1 MGRTKTANRRR
12 PRVPIQK
19 AVTGGAT
26 ALTLSAAPIQ
36 RPFGLLE
43 ALNAATNHG
52 MPPGDYRPMPRD
64 PQDLGAFGPG
74 QPIQPEPID
83 PLDPRT
89 GRPEPRVW
97 EYPMSW
103 NLPGNNRR
111 EVPWQ
116 VLRAA
121 AAGVGLIRR
130 CIEVRKAH
138 VADLQW
144 SWSVRA
150 TVVEKAYNSS
160 RDKGYDAIAAELREQ
175 HQAEIERLT
184 ARWEQ
189 PWPHQDWTFD
199 QWIRSMLEELL
210 VIDAGVIYP
219 RMSLA
224 GEILDLEQVDGST
237 IKPLLDHRGIRPAP
251 PFPAYQQE
259 VWGFPR
265 GEWAAS
271 TTLDAEGNVVIDNG
285 YAASEMFYFRANPRV
300 TSPYGLSPVEQALID
315 SRLYLKRMNWMLA
328 EYDDGST
335 PLTVWEVPE
344 NPGAEMTPAQRRIW
358 EESVNAEYGGQTAAR
373 HRMKVGMP
381 GWQIKQ
387 LSSADERYKPDFD
400 LHLIKLVAG
409 YFGVTATELGF
420 SETTGLGSA
429 GWQEGQAEVGGR
441 VGLRPDV
448 KALTGLIN
456 GVSRQFLN
464 APPEI
469 EFSFIDP
476 ASENDKDSD
485 AVADAQVKRGT
496 IVLND
501 DRRRLKLPLYSFP
514 EADMPM
520 LVGVGPAGY
529 VFLDG
534 AKQAADDAAAA
545 AVKAQEATAEGATG
559 KLELEQAKIEDGK
572 EARHEE
578 QDLQR
583 ETRDAE
589 HDFQREQAKTTTKAA
604 SADDVAAELA
614 AFRTWHKR
622 HGDRPSR
629 PFVFKVAT
637 PEDLT
642 GLVPGP
648 AVATFLAKATTED
661 GGAGPKAPDERWP
674 GWEQDLAIAAAGAA
688 AMAAALAAGVASGAA
703 MVVLAGAF
711 REWAQAWTPGSP
723 DPDIIGWLRATTT
736 LGPDVE
742 AAIRPVIEDIWAEG
756 YFVGTRAAGAV
767 VDNLAAGVPPREAI
781 SVDVDWAGWT
791 PGDVSAARRIMAE
804 DGSIEPFR
812 QLLRDAGIT
821 IKGIADNRLEEVAR
835 CLADGLK
842 RGASVDEIARDLQ
855 RTVADPKWC
864 YKTAVTE
871 TTRALSAASLDT
883 YEQAGIGATE
893 WLDANDARVCKIC
906 RINAAAGPVRIGER
920 YPSGDYH
927 PPAHPHDR
935 CALVPALL
943 DDLLK
948 AANMDW
954 RAWNRLYPKKQR
966 DARGRWA
973 RGNGASL
980 AAARPFEAFDWL
992 TDGDDDGPILE
1003 PEPEA
1008 MGPRRLGPDDA
1019 AWEARIAS
1027 GVTNRRVLS
1036 TDDNTSHVE
1045 LVTFGNGS
1053 RAVYKTDH
1061 GNGSSIKDDL
1071 DAEELVAPIARLL
1084 GLSPPDV
1091 YRDSDDAA
1099 YFTYVDDAVLAI
1111 ELIPDDA
1118 YDISSLQAH
1127 IDGTDGRRMG
1137 LLDVLIDNGDRNLGN
1152 WFTRTNGSVVPID
1165 HGQGWNLKRSNWLD
1179 PDEVSGDQPPF
1190 LHDFDRPYVQLTD
1203 WKEND
1208 LSPEWLESLRPKLE
1222 AMRRE
1227 FARLGREDWLE
1238 YTLQR
1243 LDALKAHAKGTVT
1256 L

>member
-1 MGRTKTANRRR
+1 MGRRTATARRR
-12 PRVPIQK
+12 SHALTK
-19 AVTGGAT
+19 AVNSAT
-26 ALTLSAAPIQ
+26 ALTLTATPVQ

-64 PQDLGAFGPG
+64 PHDLGAFGPG

-97 EYPMSW
+97 EYPQSW

-199 QWIRSMLEELL
+199 QWVRSMLEELL

-237 IKPLLDHRGIRPAP
+237 IKPLLDYRGIRPAP

-259 VWGFPR
+259 TWGFPR

-271 TTLDAEGNVVIDNG
+271 TTLDAEGNEVIDNA
-285 YAASEMFYFRANPRV
+285 YASSEMFYFRANPRV

-328 EYDDGST
+328 EYEDGST
-335 PLTVWEVPE
+335 PLTWIETPE
-344 NPGAEMTPAQRRIW
+344 NPGQDMKPADRRIW
-358 EESVNAEYGGQTAAR
+358 EESVNAEYSGNNAAR
-373 HRMKVGMP
+373 HRMKVGAP
-381 GWQIKQ
+381 GWKIHQ
-387 LSSADERYKPDFD
+387 LTSADERYKPDFD

-485 AVADAQVKRGT
+485 SVADAQLKRAVIT
-496 IVLND
+496 IND
-501 DRRRLKLPLYSFP
+501 DRRRLKLPLFSFP

-520 LVGVGPAGY
+520 LVGVGTSGY
-529 VFLDG
+529 VFVDG

-545 AVKAQEATAEGATG
+545 AVKQQEAAAEGQTG
-559 KLELEQAKIEDGK
+559 KLELEQAKLDDGK

-589 HDFQREQAKTTTKAA
+589 HDFQREQAATTTKAA
-604 SADDVAAELA
+604 DPGEVAAELD
-614 AFRTWHKR
+614 AFRTWRRR
-622 HGDRPSR
+622 HPDPKR
-629 PFVFKVAT
+629 PFVFKTAT
-637 PEDLT
+637 PDDLED
-642 GLVPGP
+642 
-648 AVATFLAKATTED
+648 
-661 GGAGPKAPDERWP
+661 AP
-674 GWEQDLAIAAAGAA
+674 
-688 AMAAALAAGVASGAA
+688 
-703 MVVLAGAF
+703 
-711 REWAQAWTPGSP
+711 
-723 DPDIIGWLRATTT
+723 
-736 LGPDVE
+736 GPDVASFGDE
-742 AAIRPVIEDIWAEG
+742 WAWVEDIEKYESWW
-756 YFVGTRAAGAV
+756 
-767 VDNLAAGVPPREAI
+767 PRD
-781 SVDVDWAGWT
+781 S
-791 PGDVSAARRIMAE
+791 
-804 DGSIEPFR
+804 
-812 QLLRDAGIT
+812 
-821 IKGIADNRLEEVAR
+821 
-835 CLADGLK
+835 
-842 RGASVDEIARDLQ
+842 
-855 RTVADPKWC
+855 
-864 YKTAVTE
+864 
-871 TTRALSAASLDT
+871 
-883 YEQAGIGATE
+883 
-893 WLDANDARVCKIC
+893 
-906 RINAAAGPVRIGER
+906 
-920 YPSGDYH
+920 
-927 PPAHPHDR
+927 
-935 CALVPALL
+935 
-943 DDLLK
+943 
-948 AANMDW
+948 
-954 RAWNRLYPKKQR
+954 
-966 DARGRWA
+966 RGRWVKRSHMTSGGPLLDA
-973 RGNGASL
+973 LRDMNKPGRHVTDSDIRGFGDEQLFDFFSAMSRRRELDEPLMNRL
-980 AAARPFEAFDWL
+980 IEDMDRRDRARPFTFDGEEL
-992 TDGDDDGPILE
+992 TNEQKRVDDLVAGGRDWMSAYAEVHGDDEAKLSAGEATSAVDRHAGETLQQAVRRSYDEWLHMTYLEAEKATRGNMLNRAGKRAQVDPLTLFTGPVSR
-1003 PEPEA
+1003 A
-1008 MGPRRLGPDDA
+1008 RRYASEDLMRWWRQNKRMNLTEFRAQVLRRDRDRA
-1019 AWEARIAS
+1019 AAA
-1027 GVTNRRVLS
+1027 VTAGLS
-1036 TDDNTSHVE
+1036 T
-1045 LVTFGNGS
+1045 G
-1053 RAVYKTDH
+1053 
-1061 GNGSSIKDDL
+1061 
-1071 DAEELVAPIARLL
+1071 
-1084 GLSPPDV
+1084 
-1091 YRDSDDAA
+1091 RD
-1099 YFTYVDDAVLAI
+1099 YL
-1111 ELIPDDA
+1111 
-1118 YDISSLQAH
+1118 
-1127 IDGTDGRRMG
+1127 
-1137 LLDVLIDNGDRNLGN
+1137 
-1152 WFTRTNGSVVPID
+1152 
-1165 HGQGWNLKRSNWLD
+1165 
-1179 PDEVSGDQPPF
+1179 
-1190 LHDFDRPYVQLTD
+1190 
-1203 WKEND
+1203 
-1208 LSPEWLESLRPKLE
+1208 
-1222 AMRRE
+1222 
-1227 FARLGREDWLE
+1227 
-1238 YTLQR
+1238 
-1243 LDALKAHAKGTVT
+1243 
-1256 L
+1256 